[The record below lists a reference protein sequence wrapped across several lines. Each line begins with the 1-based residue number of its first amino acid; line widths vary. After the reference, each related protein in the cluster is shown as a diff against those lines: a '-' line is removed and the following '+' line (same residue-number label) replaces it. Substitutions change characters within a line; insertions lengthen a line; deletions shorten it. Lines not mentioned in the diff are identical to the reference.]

1 MEKKIK
7 KGNQANYE
15 IEIIVTSAE
24 QDEAKQVMLK
34 QFQKDFEMTGFRKG
48 FAPLDVV
55 EKNTKPEYLTM
66 GIYEHLINKGL
77 QEILKENE
85 KMRFIGEP
93 YDLKQEQK
101 ADKTHITLKLDIF
114 PEVEV
119 LNNDREKEQ
128 LPEIKSEATPAE
140 IENAIIS
147 LKKNYADYKDAE
159 IITLDTISKIE
170 MEFLDKDG
178 KVLEK
183 AHNYVGEQEFTEG
196 EFYKKEF
203 LNKKK

>member
-1 MEKKIK
+1 
-7 KGNQANYE
+7 
-15 IEIIVTSAE
+15 
-24 QDEAKQVMLK
+24 
-34 QFQKDFEMTGFRKG
+34 
-48 FAPLDVV
+48 
-55 EKNTKPEYLTM
+55 M

-85 KMRFIGEP
+85 NMRFIGEP

-101 ADKTHITLKLDIF
+101 DGKTHITLKLDIF

-128 LPEIKSEATPAE
+128 LPEIKSEATPE
-140 IENAIIS
+140 EMDNAIIS
-147 LKKNYADYKDAE
+147 LKRNYADYQDTDV
-159 IITLDTISKIE
+159 ITLDTISKIE
-170 MEFLDKDG
+170 IEFMDKEG
-178 KVLEK
+178 KSLEK
-183 AHNYVGEQEFTEG
+183 AHNYVGEQEFAEG